1 VIVPGLGLTHYLRR
15 LVGELR
21 RRDCLPVVLDVPGYG
36 SRRGRRTAPDIGA
49 IAGAVAAWVR
59 CRAPEHASG
68 RPLVLMG
75 HSTGAQAALRAAL
88 EVQQHRE
95 DAALVLAGPTFTPAQ
110 RRLLPLLLRLPLA
123 YRHDPPWE
131 LNPAELLRAG
141 PRDLFAIV
149 RSGQRDE
156 PERRVRGL
164 RLPLTLTAG
173 IRDALAPRDWL
184 ELLRSNATAS
194 PTSRVALLPGSHNNP
209 WTHPVQLASL
219 VVSAAARPTT
229 AP

>member
-15 LVGELR
+15 LTGELGR
-21 RRDCLPVVLDVPGYG
+21 RGCVPVVLDVPGYG
-36 SRRGRRTAPDIGA
+36 SRGGRRTAPDIATIG
-49 IAGAVAAWVR
+49 GAVAAWVR
-59 CRAPEHASG
+59 RRAPEHAPG

-88 EVQQHRE
+88 EVQQGRE
-95 DAALVLAGPTFTPAQ
+95 GASLVLAGPTFAPAQ
-110 RRLLPLLLRLPLA
+110 RSLLPLLLRLPLA

-131 LNPAELLRAG
+131 LNPVELLRAG
-141 PRDLFAIV
+141 PRDLFELV
-149 RSGQRDE
+149 RSGQGDE

-173 IRDALAPRDWL
+173 IHDALAPRDWL

-194 PTSRVALLPGSHNNP
+194 PGCRVALLPGSHNNP
-209 WTHPVQLASL
+209 WTHPAQLASL
-219 VVSAAARPTT
+219 VASAALPGR